1 MFAKRWVLATIVYG
15 LGVGVAVPS
24 FAGDIKIT
32 IPRHSK
38 YTPVQLL
45 NREGVDAVRKHDYK
59 KAEKLFYKA
68 YLFDPDDPFTLNNLG
83 YISELQGQL
92 DRAQRFYALA
102 AEVSSDAIVD
112 RASSKR
118 AVGGTLQAAIA
129 GNGGDSS
136 VAINHANVES
146 VRLLSQRRA
155 PEADALLQNALK
167 IDPHNAFTLNNM
179 GVAKEMEGEEQE
191 ALKYYDESAAA
202 HSDATAV
209 VTANRALRGRQVSQM
224 AAESAK
230 ALRARLAQANSVD
243 EQVAEFNLRGVSAVN
258 RNDLRTAELNFRKAY
273 ALDPGNA
280 FTLNNIAYVAELD
293 GDRETAQFFYERAQ
307 SGTGANAPVAVA
319 TSSTAEGRTL
329 FAVAGDNN
337 GKVVVKVNQEHDA
350 LRRQN
355 EPVVLRHRD
364 NSIVDESIPTEP
376 ERQSAPPIQ
385 PQGNST
391 PQ

>member
-1 MFAKRWVLATIVYG
+1 MFAKRYFFATIAIG
-15 LGVGVAVPS
+15 LCVATAIPS
-24 FAGDIKIT
+24 FAGDLKIT
-32 IPRHSK
+32 IPRHTK

-45 NREGVDAVRKHDYK
+45 NREGVEAVRKRDYG

-102 AEVSSDAIVD
+102 AEESSDAIVD

-118 AVGGTLQAAIA
+118 AEGRTLRAAIA
-129 GNGGDSS
+129 GGDASIE
-136 VAINHANVES
+136 VTHANVEA
-146 VRLLSQRRA
+146 VRLLSQGRA
-155 PEADALLQNALK
+155 PEADAILQTALK
-167 IDPHNAFTLNNM
+167 SDPKNIFTLNNL
-179 GVAKEMEGEEQE
+179 GVAKEMQGEEQE
-191 ALKYYDESAAA
+191 ALKFYDESAAA

-209 VTANRALRGRQVSQM
+209 VTANRSRRGRQVSQM
-224 AAESAK
+224 AAESAN
-230 ALRARLAQANSVD
+230 ALRARLAQAYTVE

-258 RNDLRTAELNFRKAY
+258 RNDLRTAEDNFRKAY

-307 SGTGANAPVAVA
+307 SATGANAPVAVA
-319 TSSTAEGRTL
+319 TNSTAQGRTL

-337 GKVVVKVNQEHDA
+337 GKVEAKVNQDHEA
-350 LRRQN
+350 VRRQN

-364 NSIVDESIPTEP
+364 NSIVDESVQPEP
-376 ERQSAPPIQ
+376 DRQSPPSIQ
-385 PQGNST
+385 PQ
-391 PQ
+391 